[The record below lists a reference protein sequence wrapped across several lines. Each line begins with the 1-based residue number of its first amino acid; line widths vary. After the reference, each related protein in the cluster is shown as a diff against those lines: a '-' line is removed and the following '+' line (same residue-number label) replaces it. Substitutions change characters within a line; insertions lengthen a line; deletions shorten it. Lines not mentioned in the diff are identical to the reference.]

1 MPAGA
6 GEGDGGRSHHGS
18 GARKSES
25 EEFIVGELEEGLR
38 VPLLSARD
46 KSELDDD
53 HAGSDDNGSD
63 AEPCAFLDLFVLAD
77 MLDYV
82 LMFLGSVCAVGAGI
96 VMPVFSII
104 FGDIMDAF
112 HGPHPFREV
121 NKNVQYFMYL
131 AMVAFLLNT
140 GLNTFFSVAA
150 ERQARRMRLQYLRSA
165 LRQEMGWFDTKK
177 AGQLAACIKGDTL
190 AVSQGIGIKLA
201 RLIQFFSMFVSGFM
215 IGFIKGWELALVML
229 CVIPPLALAG
239 GFMFGKLAGLA
250 AQYQRS
256 NAAAAGV
263 AEEAISSIRT
273 VVAFGGEKRESKRYK
288 SRVEEAMDTSIKSGI
303 GFAKAL
309 AVMMFIIFCSYG
321 LGMWYGASE
330 VARGLRQ
337 GCVGHACVTGGDVL
351 TVFWAIL
358 NGAMSIGQMGPN
370 LQAVAEARGAAG
382 HLLAVCR
389 RKSSIDACSVRG
401 VKPPPETVRGE
412 VEFRDVHFINPS
424 RPMEE
429 VLDGFN
435 LKVEPGTTVAL
446 VGASGAGKSMVVN
459 LLERFYDPDE
469 GAVFL
474 DGVNTKDLNVQW
486 LRQKLGLVSQGAVL
500 FSESIAD
507 NIACGLEGS
516 TRHEVE
522 EAARLADA
530 YDFVMEFP
538 DGFDTK
544 VGEKGVQLSG
554 GQKQRIAIARALVK
568 NPAVLLLDEAAS
580 SLDVESERLV
590 QATLDRLMSIKRGTT
605 IVIAHRLSTIR
616 DADKICVVEDGR
628 VVETGNHDEL
638 IRAERGKYLQLVKL
652 QLGGA
657 INPDGT
663 PIEESRVLED
673 SSDEDDDDNEE
684 DFSPPANYRGGGGG
698 GGGGGG
704 LGDASKHGSEPR
716 LSSASAM
723 LTAAAEP
730 ADANMAQLKAEITGG
745 GQPGTLPQEQRD
757 RLWALGKP
765 EQKYLGVSLMATAFS
780 GAMFPVFSLMLSTII
795 TFFYLRDP
803 DELERKA
810 SHWSLMF
817 VVLATVIGCAYYVQ
831 VSSMTQIGARL
842 TSRLQNMTF
851 KGILRQ
857 EVAWFDRE
865 ENSTEA
871 LTARL
876 ANEVTLVKNI
886 TGLNLNRLYQN
897 VVTVA
902 MAFFV
907 AFVFG
912 SPLLSV
918 VLALIMP
925 LLIFAGYIQIKVVTT
940 SASKSQDSVTRAGKT
955 ATQAI
960 EGVRTVAAFNLTNK
974 VLGMYNKEL
983 RGVLLEGLRRGFT
996 DGLAL
1001 GLSQLISL
1009 GAYGFVFWWGGH
1021 RVMEGNED
1029 FDRMLKSLMAVM
1041 MSSQGVGQ
1049 TASFLGDSG
1058 AASAAAARIFA
1069 LVDRRPPIDSAD
1081 EGGQRLSVVKGAVE
1095 LRKVRFRYPAR
1106 PDAVVFRNLRLTV
1119 EAGTTV
1125 ALVGAS
1131 GNDRSTV
1138 MKLLLRFY
1146 DPEAGAV
1153 LLDGVDIR
1161 TLNVAWLRG
1170 QIGLVSQEPVLFATS
1185 IADNIAYGREG
1196 ATMLEIEEAAR
1207 KANAH
1212 DFVRSCSDGYDT
1224 ELGDKD
1230 KGVQLSI
1237 DQKQRIAIARA
1248 ILKDPSV
1255 LLLDEATSALDAES
1269 EGLVQGALDQVVGM
1283 RQRTTIIVAHRLS
1296 TIRKADKVCVVHGG
1310 NVEEEGSH
1318 DDLMSKPDSR
1328 YKILVDAAEGRGGSM
1343 AIQDFVQYPCPKS
1356 VVPVAPR
1363 FLEIFRWPLPWSASL
1378 PQLTMPPLPPGSH
1391 LPRGPQ
1397 TELHR
1402 AVRDGSVA
1410 RTEALLATGYIN
1422 VNQGDEKG
1430 VTPLIIAAG
1439 VGNSRVVR
1447 VLLDRGADVLV
1458 ITDEGVTALHLS
1470 SGRGHVAIVKMLLK
1484 AGADAEGKS
1493 EGLGAPLHMAA
1504 EKGHWEVMRVLIEAG
1519 ANPDTRRLDGRTPL
1533 FLAAQNGHVDAV
1545 REPLRANANPLL
1557 PATNRSGYTYIAL
1570 DMAAELGYVDV
1581 VRALLQQHGIEGCGG
1596 ASGGVDALKSAARC
1610 THLSTMAVLIEA
1622 GAVDT
1627 GAALVGAARFGGEK
1641 SVKLLLQ
1648 KRREQAGQYAGLS
1661 SYVNSTSGEVGA
1673 SPVIGAVAGCR
1684 SWSHRIVRMLVDA
1697 GADVSLAL
1705 RLSDAQGKVRFHDTP
1720 LAFTD
1725 QCLREKKSIGGQD
1738 ATEEQ
1743 LHVWQAIRRVL
1754 MRVEA
1759 IHAVSWSWVRDVPCT
1774 ARATEHGGTSKAKK
1788 TTSTPLTLMMP
1799 LMRRRTVARRA
1810 LLTTLFRHSGKLQQ
1824 TSCGE

>member
-6 GEGDGGRSHHGS
+6 GEGDGGRSYHGS
-18 GARKSES
+18 GARKSAS

-38 VPLLSARD
+38 VPLLSGRD
-46 KSELDDD
+46 KDELEYDDE
-53 HAGSDDNGSD
+53 GEDNGSD
-63 AEPCAFLDLFVLAD
+63 AEPCAFLNLFVLAD
-77 MLDYV
+77 MLDYI

-104 FGDIMDAF
+104 FGDIIDAF
-112 HGPHPFREV
+112 HGPHPFFEV
-121 NKNVQYFMYL
+121 NKNVRYFLYL
-131 AMVAFLLNT
+131 AMIAFLLNT

-150 ERQARRMRLQYLRSA
+150 ERQVRRMRLQYLRSS
-165 LRQEMGWFDTKK
+165 LRQEMGWFDTKRQ
-177 AGQLAACIKGDTL
+177 GQLTARLKGDSL
-190 AVSQGIGIKLA
+190 VVSQGIGIKLA
-201 RLIQFFSMFVSGFM
+201 RLIQFLSMFVSGFM

-229 CVIPPLALAG
+229 CVVPPLALAG

-256 NAAAAGV
+256 NAAAGGV

-273 VVAFGGEKRESKRYK
+273 VVAFGGEDKESKRYEDK
-288 SRVEEAMDTSIKSGI
+288 VEEAMDTSIKSGI

-330 VARGLRQ
+330 VARGLRH
-337 GCVGHACVTGGDVL
+337 GCLGETCTTGGDVL

-382 HLLAVCR
+382 YLLAVCR
-389 RKSSIDACSVRG
+389 RRSSIDACSPRG
-401 VKPPPETVRGE
+401 VKPPPETVHGE
-412 VEFRDVHFINPS
+412 VEFRDVRFAYPS
-424 RPMEE
+424 LPMEE

-446 VGASGAGKSMVVN
+446 VGASGAGKSTVVN

-469 GAVFL
+469 GGVFL
-474 DGVNTKDLNVQW
+474 DGVNTKDLNIQW
-486 LRQKLGLVSQGAVL
+486 LRQKLGLVSQGPVL
-500 FSESIAD
+500 FSESIAE
-507 NIACGLEGS
+507 NIACGRVGA

-544 VGEKGVQLSG
+544 VEVGEKGVQLSG

-568 NPAVLLLDEAAS
+568 NPALLLLDEAAS

-616 DADKICVVEDGR
+616 NADKICVVEDGKI
-628 VVETGNHDEL
+628 VESGKHDDL
-638 IRAERGKYLQLVKL
+638 IRMEGGKYLQLVKL

-657 INPDGT
+657 IKPDGT
-663 PIEESRVLED
+663 PMEQPMPLEESSDE
-673 SSDEDDDDNEE
+673 DEDDDDNNQG
-684 DFSPPANYRGGGGG
+684 DFSPPANYRSSSGAATA
-698 GGGGGG
+698 GGGG
-704 LGDASKHGSEPR
+704 LGDGSKHGSEPR
-716 LSSASAM
+716 SSSVAAM

-730 ADANMAQLKAEITGG
+730 ADASIALLKADITGG
-745 GQPGTLPQEQRD
+745 GQPDTLPQEQRD

-765 EQKYLGVSLMATAFS
+765 EQKWLGVSLVATAFS

-857 EVAWFDRE
+857 DLAWFDRE

-876 ANEVTLVKNI
+876 GTEVTLVKNI
-886 TGLNLNRLYQN
+886 TGLNLNRMYQN

-940 SASKSQDSVTRAGKT
+940 SASKSQDSVTKAGKT

-960 EGVRTVAAFNLTNK
+960 EGVRTVAAYNLTNK
-974 VLGMYNKEL
+974 VMGMYNKEL
-983 RGVLLEGLRRGFT
+983 QGVLLQGLRRGLT

-1021 RVMEGNED
+1021 RVMEGKED
-1029 FDRMLKSLMAVM
+1029 FNRMLKSLMAVM
-1041 MSSQGVGQ
+1041 MASQGVGQ
-1049 TASFLGDSG
+1049 TASFLGDAG

-1081 EGGQRLSVVKGAVE
+1081 DGGQRLSVVKGAVE

-1119 EAGTTV
+1119 DAGTTV

-1138 MKLLLRFY
+1138 INLVLRFY

-1161 TLNVAWLRG
+1161 TLNVAWMRG

-1207 KANAH
+1207 KANVH
-1212 DFVRSCSDGYDT
+1212 DFVRSFSDGYDT
-1224 ELGDKD
+1224 ELGGKN
-1230 KGVQLSI
+1230 KGVQLSG

-1248 ILKDPSV
+1248 ILKDPAV
-1255 LLLDEATSALDAES
+1255 LLVDEAASTPDAES
-1269 EGLVQGALDQVVGM
+1269 ERLVQGALDQLMGM
-1283 RQRTTIIVAHRLS
+1283 RQRTTIVVAHRLS
-1296 TIRKADKVCVVHGG
+1296 TIRKADKICVVHGG
-1310 NVEEEGSH
+1310 NVAEEGSH
-1318 DDLMSKPDSR
+1318 DQLMSKPDGR
-1328 YKILVDAAEGRGGSM
+1328 YKVLVDAAEGRGGSM
-1343 AIQDFVQYPCPKS
+1343 A
-1356 VVPVAPR
+1356 
-1363 FLEIFRWPLPWSASL
+1363 
-1378 PQLTMPPLPPGSH
+1378 M
-1391 LPRGPQ
+1391 
-1397 TELHR
+1397 
-1402 AVRDGSVA
+1402 
-1410 RTEALLATGYIN
+1410 
-1422 VNQGDEKG
+1422 
-1430 VTPLIIAAG
+1430 
-1439 VGNSRVVR
+1439 
-1447 VLLDRGADVLV
+1447 
-1458 ITDEGVTALHLS
+1458 
-1470 SGRGHVAIVKMLLK
+1470 
-1484 AGADAEGKS
+1484 
-1493 EGLGAPLHMAA
+1493 
-1504 EKGHWEVMRVLIEAG
+1504 
-1519 ANPDTRRLDGRTPL
+1519 
-1533 FLAAQNGHVDAV
+1533 
-1545 REPLRANANPLL
+1545 
-1557 PATNRSGYTYIAL
+1557 
-1570 DMAAELGYVDV
+1570 
-1581 VRALLQQHGIEGCGG
+1581 
-1596 ASGGVDALKSAARC
+1596 
-1610 THLSTMAVLIEA
+1610 
-1622 GAVDT
+1622 
-1627 GAALVGAARFGGEK
+1627 
-1641 SVKLLLQ
+1641 
-1648 KRREQAGQYAGLS
+1648 
-1661 SYVNSTSGEVGA
+1661 
-1673 SPVIGAVAGCR
+1673 
-1684 SWSHRIVRMLVDA
+1684 
-1697 GADVSLAL
+1697 
-1705 RLSDAQGKVRFHDTP
+1705 
-1720 LAFTD
+1720 
-1725 QCLREKKSIGGQD
+1725 
-1738 ATEEQ
+1738 
-1743 LHVWQAIRRVL
+1743 
-1754 MRVEA
+1754 
-1759 IHAVSWSWVRDVPCT
+1759 
-1774 ARATEHGGTSKAKK
+1774 
-1788 TTSTPLTLMMP
+1788 
-1799 LMRRRTVARRA
+1799 
-1810 LLTTLFRHSGKLQQ
+1810 
-1824 TSCGE
+1824 